1 MKSPTYATKFTRSFT
16 LVWFSMQVSLD
27 ESKDEILDLLTRLRS
42 GTQAAKATSPGP
54 DRAPDAKPTDPT
66 KLDAWRADRA
76 AEARAD
82 RKAKEN
88 KEKEKA
94 ALLVAELKA
103 VTVQAVA
110 ATAKAPAHHGSTV
123 RLTICAD
130 DRPSEKKI
138 IVLPRAEDISE
149 LLKAGKAKLRMKRA
163 LSARLLDGGAPVMS
177 TAGLADGSTVVLRAE
192 PPAPDAPTSA
202 PPQPPQPPPPP
213 PPPPPSAPS
222 PDDITTTR
230 RSPGLE
236 YSGRAPISAPGRLCA
251 LPQRLKGAAMGAAAA
266 ALEARLARTL
276 TPAAKLMAAARAA
289 LPVSS
294 HREIVT
300 SAIEM
305 HRAVLVQGEPG
316 CGKSTQL
323 PQYVLEDY
331 IRRGHA
337 GRCAIVVAQP
347 RRVCAISL
355 ALRVAEERGEPL
367 GETVGYAVRGEVRA
381 GPHCRLLYCTTG
393 WLLKQLHGC
402 LLALDGMPLRAPSPP
417 GQAPSGW
424 HRLAGLSHV
433 FIDEVHERSVLSDTL
448 LTVLKALVVQPAAED
463 DDEEEEEEEEEEVE
477 AMAEAEAVAAGEAA
491 EGGRRRLNTRVIA
504 MSATA
509 DAAFFSSYLCDAPL
523 LSVPGRTFPV
533 HTMHLEEV
541 EVMVGCRA
549 AKGVSLALDAAEVD
563 GALLLAT
570 IEHVVLN
577 GVPGAVLVFLSGARE
592 IERCCAEIEGSRRLR
607 EVPLRVVPLHGSLP
621 PAAQRRAFE
630 VAPPGTRKVVVATN
644 VAETSVTISDIVHVI
659 DSGLVKS
666 KGWNAC
672 TRLASLRDERVS
684 SASAAQRRGRA
695 GRVQEGH
702 CYRLWPAKFRLMP
715 QALPEMSRVPLEE
728 IILDLSLL
736 GAPSAASLL
745 AQAPT
750 PPSPTAVRAASQNLI
765 ELQAIELRVA
775 KAGAGAGAR
784 GGAGGGLDGLVA
796 RGNPNAILGNP
807 NAPSYQLT
815 PLGWHMGSL
824 PVDPR
829 IGKMMLLAA
838 VCGCLHPI
846 LSVAA
851 ALSLSGRSIFLSPH
865 GKQVDAS
872 TAQRAAFGALRS
884 DQLALAAAYD
894 AWVEAR
900 EEGGARAE
908 RALCDRLFL
917 NGQALREVERGR
929 RELLHHLISA
939 GFVPASVPGPAPTS
953 VPASAHASDLAK
965 AMSPHASDLALL
977 RGIVCAAL
985 YPNVA
990 AATRTTAQQSHA
1002 CYEKLTLAGGELQ
1015 AWMHPSSLNAQV
1027 EKAESGL
1034 YVFLEKVDTSRLF
1047 LRETSRVP
1055 PAALLLFGATPSELD
1070 VERVKQTGRVELG
1083 GGVRVRASPQ
1093 TTLLFKLL
1101 RRELDDLLVRKA
1113 RAPGTWPEREPA
1125 GVAVVET
1132 VRAVIG
1138 RFA

>member
-1 MKSPTYATKFTRSFT
+1 
-16 LVWFSMQVSLD
+16 
-27 ESKDEILDLLTRLRS
+27 
-42 GTQAAKATSPGP
+42 
-54 DRAPDAKPTDPT
+54 
-66 KLDAWRADRA
+66 
-76 AEARAD
+76 
-82 RKAKEN
+82 
-88 KEKEKA
+88 
-94 ALLVAELKA
+94 
-103 VTVQAVA
+103 
-110 ATAKAPAHHGSTV
+110 
-123 RLTICAD
+123 
-130 DRPSEKKI
+130 
-138 IVLPRAEDISE
+138 
-149 LLKAGKAKLRMKRA
+149 
-163 LSARLLDGGAPVMS
+163 
-177 TAGLADGSTVVLRAE
+177 
-192 PPAPDAPTSA
+192 
-202 PPQPPQPPPPP
+202 
-213 PPPPPSAPS
+213 
-222 PDDITTTR
+222 
-230 RSPGLE
+230 
-236 YSGRAPISAPGRLCA
+236 
-251 LPQRLKGAAMGAAAA
+251 MGAAAA
-266 ALEARLARTL
+266 ALEARLARTP

-347 RRVCAISL
+347 RRVSAISL
-355 ALRVAEERGEPL
+355 ALRVAEERGEPI

-402 LLALDGMPLRAPSPP
+402 LLALDGTLLRAPRRAP

-463 DDEEEEEEEEEEVE
+463 DDEEEEEEDEREEDEHEVDEREVE
-477 AMAEAEAVAAGEAA
+477 ATAEEEAVAAAEAA
-491 EGGRRRLNTRVIA
+491 EGKGARLRTRVIA

-509 DAAFFSSYLCDAPL
+509 DAAFFSSYLGDAPL
-523 LSVPGRTFPV
+523 LNVPGRTFPV

-541 EVMVGCRA
+541 EVMVGRRA

-607 EVPLRVVPLHGSLP
+607 EVPMRVVALHGSLP

-630 VAPPGTRKVVVATN
+630 LAPPGTRKVVVATN

-672 TRLASLRDERVS
+672 TRIASLRDERVS
-684 SASAAQRRGRA
+684 AASAAQRRGRA

-702 CYRLWPAKFRLMP
+702 CYRLWPENLRLMP

-728 IILDLSLL
+728 IILELSLL

-775 KAGAGAGAR
+775 GTGAGAR
-784 GGAGGGLDGLVA
+784 GGAGGGLGGLVV
-796 RGNPNAILGNP
+796 RGVGNP

-815 PLGWHMGSL
+815 PLGWHMSSL

-829 IGKMMLLAA
+829 IGKMLLLAA

-939 GFVPASVPGPAPTS
+939 GFVPASVP
-953 VPASAHASDLAK
+953 ASAHASDLAK
-965 AMSPHASDLALL
+965 AVSPHASDLALL

-1047 LRETSRVP
+1047 IRETSRVP

-1113 RAPGTWPEREPA
+1113 RAPGTWPERDPA

>member
-1 MKSPTYATKFTRSFT
+1 
-16 LVWFSMQVSLD
+16 MQVSLD
-27 ESKDEILDLLTRLRS
+27 DSKDEILELLTRLRS
-42 GTQAAKATSPGP
+42 GTQAAKATSPGL

-82 RKAKEN
+82 RKAKEK

-94 ALLVAELKA
+94 ALLEAELKA

-110 ATAKAPAHHGSTV
+110 ATAKAPPHHGSTV

-138 IVLPRAEDISE
+138 VLLPRAEDISE

-163 LSARLLDGGAPVMS
+163 LSARLLDGGAPVTS
-177 TAGLADGSTVVLRAE
+177 TAGLADGCTVVLRAE
-192 PPAPDAPTSA
+192 PPAPDAPTA
-202 PPQPPQPPPPP
+202 PPPPP
-213 PPPPPSAPS
+213 PPPPPTPPPPPPPPPTTSAPS

-230 RSPGLE
+230 RSP
-236 YSGRAPISAPGRLCA
+236 ISAPARLCA
-251 LPQRLKGAAMGAAAA
+251 LPQRLQGAVMGAAAA
-266 ALEARLARTL
+266 ALEARLARTP

-347 RRVCAISL
+347 RRVSAISL
-355 ALRVAEERGEPL
+355 ALRVAEERGEPI

-402 LLALDGMPLRAPSPP
+402 LLALDGTLLRAPRRAP

-463 DDEEEEEEEEEEVE
+463 DDEEEEEEDKHEVDEREVDEHEVDEREVE
-477 AMAEAEAVAAGEAA
+477 ATAEEEAVATAEAA
-491 EGGRRRLNTRVIA
+491 EGKGARLRTRVIA

-509 DAAFFSSYLCDAPL
+509 DAAFFSSYLGDAPL
-523 LSVPGRTFPV
+523 LNVPGRTFPV

-541 EVMVGCRA
+541 EVMVGRRA

-607 EVPLRVVPLHGSLP
+607 EVPMRVVALHGSLP

-630 VAPPGTRKVVVATN
+630 LAPPGTRKVVVATN

-672 TRLASLRDERVS
+672 TRIASLRDERVS
-684 SASAAQRRGRA
+684 AASAAQRRGRA
-695 GRVQEGH
+695 GRVQEGY
-702 CYRLWPAKFRLMP
+702 CYRLWPENLRLMP

-728 IILDLSLL
+728 IILELSLL
-736 GAPSAASLL
+736 GAPSAVSLL

-775 KAGAGAGAR
+775 GTGAGAR
-784 GGAGGGLDGLVA
+784 GGAGGGLGGLVV
-796 RGNPNAILGNP
+796 RGVGNP

-815 PLGWHMGSL
+815 PLGWHMSSL

-829 IGKMMLLAA
+829 IGKMLLLAA

-965 AMSPHASDLALL
+965 AVSPHASDLALL

-1047 LRETSRVP
+1047 IRETSRVP

-1113 RAPGTWPEREPA
+1113 RAPGTWPERDPA